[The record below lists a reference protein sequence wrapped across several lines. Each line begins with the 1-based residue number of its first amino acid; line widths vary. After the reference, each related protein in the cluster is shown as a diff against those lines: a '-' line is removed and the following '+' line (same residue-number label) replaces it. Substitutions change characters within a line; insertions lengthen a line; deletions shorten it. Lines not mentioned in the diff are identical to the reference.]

1 MLTEQAQGYRFM
13 ESLPKGNETIL
24 LVDDEEL
31 VIDIGQRMMEML
43 GYTVIVARSGQQAV
57 ETFKEEPERF
67 FLVILDMIMPEMDGG
82 QTYARLQEIQPD
94 VRVVLTSGYGLDTQT
109 QEVIDKGC
117 KGFLKKP
124 FNLEQLSK
132 TLREVLDMP

>member
-1 MLTEQAQGYRFM
+1 M
-13 ESLPKGNETIL
+13 ESLPKGNETLL

-43 GYTVIVARSGQQAV
+43 GYSVIVAKTGQDAV
-57 ETFKEEPERF
+57 DIFKEEPERF
-67 FLVILDMIMPEMDGG
+67 SLVILDMIMPEMDGG
-82 QTYARLQEIQPD
+82 ETYTRLRQIQPD
-94 VRVVLTSGYGLDTQT
+94 VCVILTSGYGLDSQA
-109 QEVIDKGC
+109 QEVMDKGC

-132 TLREVLDMP
+132 TIREVLDKP